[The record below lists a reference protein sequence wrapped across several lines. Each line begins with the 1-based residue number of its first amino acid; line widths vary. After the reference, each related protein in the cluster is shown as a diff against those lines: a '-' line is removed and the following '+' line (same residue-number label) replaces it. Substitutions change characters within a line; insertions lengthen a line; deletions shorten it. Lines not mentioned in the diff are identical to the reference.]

1 MHSSRKSQAKRVGE
15 SMATKEP
22 AEKIDLPEI
31 RLITQAERNSLD
43 EMVNAVCT
51 KVLGPDWKKR
61 AAAGSAACNQQP
73 EPSL

>member
-1 MHSSRKSQAKRVGE
+1 MHSSTKSQAKRVGE

-22 AEKIDLPEI
+22 AEKSDLPEI

-61 AAAGSAACNQQP
+61 GRRR
-73 EPSL
+73 

>member
-1 MHSSRKSQAKRVGE
+1 
-15 SMATKEP
+15 MATKEP

-31 RLITQAERNSLD
+31 RLITQAECNSLD

-61 AAAGSAACNQQP
+61 GRRR
-73 EPSL
+73 

>member
-1 MHSSRKSQAKRVGE
+1 
-15 SMATKEP
+15 MATEEP

-51 KVLGPDWKKR
+51 K
-61 AAAGSAACNQQP
+61 GSC
-73 EPSL
+73 S

>member
-1 MHSSRKSQAKRVGE
+1 MHSSTKSQAKRVGE

-31 RLITQAERNSLD
+31 RLITQAECNSLD

-51 KVLGPDWKKR
+51 KVLGPDWAELKKR
-61 AAAGSAACNQQP
+61 NFMHAKR
-73 EPSL
+73 

>member
-15 SMATKEP
+15 SIATKEP

-51 KVLGPDWKKR
+51 K
-61 AAAGSAACNQQP
+61 GSC
-73 EPSL
+73 S